1 MDQDN
6 QKIELMKETFP
17 GLSIERFVDQTLA
30 QMKDTFPGILQ
41 TAPCPLLLH
50 SSSSTTSFILL
61 PSCASNHY
69 HSTNL
74 LFRKLSALATSSTSR
89 LIQIPIWK
97 TLHLIPLHE
106 TWLTIMHK
114 SPHCVV
120 ELKEEQRILTLDYIA
135 NGLHVER

>member
-50 SSSSTTSFILL
+50 STSLHDQF
-61 PSCASNHY
+61 H
-69 HSTNL
+69 
-74 LFRKLSALATSSTSR
+74 LAT
-89 LIQIPIWK
+89 IVCQ
-97 TLHLIPLHE
+97 
-106 TWLTIMHK
+106 
-114 SPHCVV
+114 
-120 ELKEEQRILTLDYIA
+120 
-135 NGLHVER
+135 